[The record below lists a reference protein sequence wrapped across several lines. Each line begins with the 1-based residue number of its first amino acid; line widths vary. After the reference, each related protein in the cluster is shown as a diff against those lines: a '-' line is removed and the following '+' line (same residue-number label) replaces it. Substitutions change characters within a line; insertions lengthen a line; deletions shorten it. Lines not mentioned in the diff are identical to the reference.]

1 LGVDVSHTLVSLFLP
16 QRGQNCSPECPLFAI
31 YHANHRQQKCEL
43 WSLREFENNRRRN
56 ELSVHCAL
64 NSVDESMDIQRL
76 GLNLGYS
83 QGQARR
89 HTTSLLHEPGE
100 IATWRIGEKSNPACP
115 LAFY

>member
-1 LGVDVSHTLVSLFLP
+1 LP
-16 QRGQNCSPECPLFAI
+16 
-31 YHANHRQQKCEL
+31 
-43 WSLREFENNRRRN
+43 EFEHDRRRS
-56 ELSVHCAL
+56 ELAIHRVS

-83 QGQARR
+83 QGQVRR